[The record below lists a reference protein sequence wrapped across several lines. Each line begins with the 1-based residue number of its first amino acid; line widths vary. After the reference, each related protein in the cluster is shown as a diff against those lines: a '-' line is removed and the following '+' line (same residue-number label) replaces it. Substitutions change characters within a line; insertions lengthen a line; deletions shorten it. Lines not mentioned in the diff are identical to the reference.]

1 MERLP
6 SFFELSDEVSQAL
19 TAGLPLVALESAV
32 ITHGLPYPQNI
43 NTAQDM
49 EAEVRNSG
57 CVPATIAVLDGRIH
71 VGIDAFQLDRLATEQ
86 SLKKISARDFT
97 TAIARGQ
104 SGGTTVA
111 GTMLAAGRAGIKV
124 FATGGIGGVHRYPPM
139 DVSADLPQLAGTRM
153 IVVCAGAKAILDL
166 PATLEYLETHRV
178 PVIGYQTTRFP
189 AFYSRDSG
197 FDVSAAVESVQQV
210 ITIAKNHWALGLES
224 AILVTVPPPVEAAML
239 AADVQK
245 AVDQALRDMHAQEI
259 RGQGVTPF
267 LLERVNELTGG
278 ASVRANLALLR
289 NNARVA
295 AEIARALSP

>member
-178 PVIGYQTTRFP
+178 PVIGYQTTQFP
-189 AFYSRDSG
+189 AFYSRESG
-197 FDVSAAVESVQQV
+197 LDVSASVESEQQV
-210 ITIAKNHWALGLES
+210 VTIAKNHWALGLES

-278 ASVRANLALLR
+278 ASIRANLALLR